1 MTFLVRNFRQII
13 GTPHRNLFN
22 IFTKKPNVKDPHFVR
37 VGKIS
42 PERPVPENIP
52 KPDYYFGDGTLAMDT
67 TGYPEIK
74 TPDQI
79 RHMRDACRTAA
90 NVLKACHEIVQEGI
104 TTDDIDAFVH
114 DKVIK
119 AGAYPSPLRYAGF
132 PKSVCTSVNNVA
144 CHGIPDDRKL
154 ISGDIVNIDVTV
166 FFNGYHGDCS
176 KTFLV
181 GNVDAKGRFL
191 VESTEECVYKAIE
204 LCRPGQPFKAI
215 GQFIERFAH
224 ERKLEPIPAYIGH
237 GIGSYFH
244 GPPEIYHF
252 DNDLPGKME
261 PNITFTIEPILSLGG
276 PEIDIEDDGWT
287 SMTVDGALTAQFE
300 HTILITE
307 NGSEIL
313 TVPD

>member
-1 MTFLVRNFRQII
+1 MSRII
-13 GTPHRNLFN
+13 A
-22 IFTKKPNVKDPHFVR
+22 HFSF
-37 VGKIS
+37 K
-42 PERPVPENIP
+42 
-52 KPDYYFGDGTLAMDT
+52 
-67 TGYPEIK
+67 
-74 TPDQI
+74 
-79 RHMRDACRTAA
+79 
-90 NVLKACHEIVQEGI
+90 EGI

-181 GNVDAKGRFL
+181 GDVDAKGRFL

-252 DNDLPGKME
+252 GK
-261 PNITFTIEPILSLGG
+261 F
-276 PEIDIEDDGWT
+276 
-287 SMTVDGALTAQFE
+287 GALSKLAVNEICFQI
-300 HTILITE
+300 TICPEKWSRTSPSQL
-307 NGSEIL
+307 NQS
-313 TVPD
+313 